1 MKGEKPAIVSLTAA
15 GLLPQ
20 EEMLEVGRQ
29 HKKLF
34 IGIPKETLHQEN
46 RIGLVP
52 DAVALLVANGHDV
65 VVETGAGVGA
75 NYQDKDYSEAGA
87 KIAYDTKEVYQ
98 AEIILKIAP
107 PSLDEMEM
115 MQPKQMLISA
125 LQITVQP
132 ENFLKKLISKKATAI
147 AFDFIKDS
155 DGIYPFV
162 RTMSEIAGSTSI
174 LIAAEYLSN
183 VNKGKGMMMGGVCG
197 IPPTEVIIL
206 GAGTVGEYAA
216 RAAIGL
222 GATVK
227 VFDNS
232 KYKLS
237 RLQNDIGQRVYTSVI
252 QPNILAES
260 LKNADVVVGAIRSSA
275 GQSPCM
281 VTENM
286 VSEMKTGS
294 VVIDVCIDQGGCFET
309 SKVTSHSNP
318 VFTKYGVIHYCVP
331 NIASRVAQTAS
342 MALSNIFAP
351 LLLEIG
357 DAGGFEPKMRSEFGI
372 RNGVYLYNGILTN
385 KHLGERFNI
394 PYKDLNL
401 LMAAF

>member
-1 MKGEKPAIVSLTAA
+1 MKPEKVGIVSLTAA

-20 EEMLEVGRQ
+20 EEKLEVGAQ
-29 HKKLF
+29 HKQLY
-34 IGIPKETLHQEN
+34 IGLPKETLHQEN
-46 RIGLVP
+46 RIGLTP
-52 DAVALLVANGHDV
+52 EAVALLVANGHDV
-65 VVETGAGVGA
+65 VVETNAGVGA
-75 NYQDKDYSEAGA
+75 NFQDKDYSEAGA

-98 AEIILKIAP
+98 AEMILKIAP
-107 PSLDEMEM
+107 PSLEEMEM
-115 MQPKQMLISA
+115 MKPRQMLISA

-132 ENFLKKLISKKATAI
+132 ENFLKQLISKKATAI
-147 AFDFIKDS
+147 AFDFIRDKE
-155 DGIYPFV
+155 GVYPFV

-183 VNKGKGMMMGGVCG
+183 VNKGKGLMMGGVCG
-197 IPPTEVIIL
+197 IPPTEVVIL

-216 RAAIGL
+216 RAALGL
-222 GATVK
+222 GSTVK

-237 RLQNDIGQRVYTSVI
+237 RLQNDVGQRVYTSII
-252 QPNILAES
+252 QPKILAET
-260 LKNADVVVGAIRSSA
+260 LKTADVVVGAIRSAA

-286 VSEMKTGS
+286 VSDMKNGS
-294 VVIDVCIDQGGCFET
+294 VVVDVCIDQGGCFET
-309 SKVTSHSNP
+309 SKVTSHNDP

-342 MALSNIFAP
+342 HALSNIFAP
-351 LLLEIG
+351 LILEIG
-357 DAGGFEPKMRSEFGI
+357 EAGGFETKMRNEFGL

>member
-1 MKGEKPAIVSLTAA
+1 MKGEKQSIVSLTAA

-20 EEMLEVGRQ
+20 EEMLEVGKQ

-52 DAVALLVANGHDV
+52 EAVALLVANGHDV
-65 VVETGAGVGA
+65 VVETNAGIGA

-87 KIAYDTKEVYQ
+87 KIAYDTSEVYK
-98 AEIILKIAP
+98 AEMILKITP
-107 PSLDEMEM
+107 PSLEEMEM

-132 ENFLKKLISKKATAI
+132 ENFLKKLIAKKSTAL

-183 VNKGKGMMMGGVCG
+183 VNSGKGLMMGGVCG
-197 IPPTEVIIL
+197 IPPTEVVIL

-232 KYKLS
+232 KFKLS
-237 RLQNDIGQRVYTSVI
+237 RLQNDIGQRVFTSVI
-252 QPNILAES
+252 QPNILTDS
-260 LKNADVVVGAIRSSA
+260 LKTADVVVGAIRSSA

-286 VSEMKTGS
+286 VSEMKNGA

-342 MALSNIFAP
+342 IALSNIFAP

-357 DAGGFEPKMRSEFGI
+357 EAGGFETKMRSEFGI